1 MPWGRKW
8 QPTPVFLPVK
18 SHGQR
23 SLAGYWSHLQRLKL
37 QLLEVLQDLMQMNIR
52 QESFVQLHPLK
63 VSLVPPPLHPGS
75 SLREE
80 SLPGP
85 SRPPGPLPAGT
96 PHLVIG
102 WRRGSLARAC
112 GCSYKNPRVP
122 ALSFSRSPQPSPTP
136 RGRRPERS
144 GRGHSREACH
154 YLLGT

>member
-1 MPWGRKW
+1 MNLFIQDHQLPR
-8 QPTPVFLPVK
+8 VFYLPVLL
-18 SHGQR
+18 QER
-23 SLAGYWSHLQRLKL
+23 LFRSHLQRLKL

-144 GRGHSREACH
+144 GRGQIGRAHV
-154 YLLGT
+154 